1 MVDILEASG
10 ANRPKAG
17 LAATPTSTISGTQRV
32 QPYTELAKAVGALGE
47 TLTEAGEPSQAA
59 EGVKS
64 VTKDENGNIQ
74 VGWRA
79 EFTRGDKLYNA
90 AAKQAALASGQTDI
104 DASML
109 ALRNQFDGKPQ
120 EFQKAA
126 AAYAKEVGK
135 GSDPLLRPLLQQSAE
150 RTGAQYFEGLVKSRH
165 DLDMRN
171 AFSSLTNRR
180 KLIADNLEALAAQ
193 GGTGTDE
200 FNSARAEWTDIGK
213 QLAENGKFPYTADSD
228 AFDTARLE
236 TRLKGES
243 AAAMTRRLLT
253 EQGVEPARKF
263 VQDYFNDEKL
273 GMDARERRTYRNLSE
288 SVINE
293 RAKELTTARR
303 EVTAEGSQVL
313 AGLKNGVEIDDGA
326 FDDLLQRAS
335 AAGAAT
341 TVRSLIQTRAAKQ
354 QWKMFEALPTAER
367 VNFAKQMMT
376 GAGAPGLQQ
385 LVGAVLQQESSGIA
399 TAESPVGASG
409 LMQIMPDTA
418 RELAP
423 SDLAGKSD
431 DEVKAWLK
439 ANPNRNVEMGTAYLS
454 QNLRRFGGDVSA
466 ALVAYNAGPSRA
478 EEWIKSGKNDAIL
491 PAETR
496 DYKEKIL
503 AKLNMGGDPGGPV
516 LFNGRQITGSTS
528 AEKIGSMYLGMS
540 ERDPAGRVALSSFIE
555 KFGGAKIDPATV
567 PWCAAFVNAV
577 MGASGRK
584 GTGSLRALDFLKY
597 GEATAAPTSGD
608 IVVFDWGDGSGHAG
622 IVQGFEEKDGKKYVR
637 VLGGNQ
643 GGTDDAGNKVKGAV
657 SSSLFKL
664 DDIAGYRKPPPPG
677 GGPEFAQPRQFN
689 MPGGGRGYLYPDASM
704 IDDYRKAMGQDARRL
719 APSIADGFKKGMPPT
734 EQEFTAFV
742 DMVSLSGDQK
752 LRTETIGLVKS
763 LEAAKQLEGLPKP
776 VRDAAMNRLSQEL
789 SGGSSEIQRAM
800 MDNMTES
807 FAARDKAIADDPI
820 AAGAR
825 YGMIAKQAPID
836 WNNLTAS
843 LAPRAKAANDMRAA
857 TGSVDPISPLDKAET
872 AQFAQ
877 QLAQGD
883 GAVASKLLS
892 EMVGLPGD
900 QFGAIM
906 AQAPVKY
913 VLVGMSRSGN
923 PAKMTTAF
931 SALDAERR
939 RDPAAFTKTFGKTVE
954 NRLEEWSARMAFMP
968 AETLAKEMS
977 RVDDPSMAKARD
989 AMRAEGIKKIDKVT
1003 AAQVAG
1009 YFDESILPFTDPSPP
1024 AEPLQA
1030 GALKADFE
1038 AEFGD
1043 LYAAIGDEGKARQ
1056 IAVERLKKVW
1066 APSALNGGR
1075 LTKFAPEKSPAY
1087 PTVNGSHEWLVKQL
1101 DADVRAALGR
1111 AEPAPDARRERA
1123 SDRLAMPAEQ
1133 RAAAERTDALLA
1145 APRMLV
1151 PDARTE
1157 AEFNSGKP
1165 PSYSVVVQAP
1175 NGMFMPLQDA
1185 TGRAMRFVGDP
1196 DAAMAGPGA
1205 AAAAEAAALRAGD
1218 AATSRVEADAI
1229 ARRDRRNARRG
1240 AN

>member
-10 ANRPKAG
+10 ARRPKPG
-17 LAATPTSTISGTQRV
+17 LAATPTSTVSAETLTR
-32 QPYTELAKAVGALGE
+32 PYTELARAVGALGD
-47 TLTEAGEPSQAA
+47 TLEEAAQPYQAA
-59 EGVKS
+59 AGANA
-64 VTKDENGNIQ
+64 VTKDADGNIQ
-74 VGWRA
+74 VQWRA
-79 EFTRGDKLYNA
+79 EFSQGDKLYNA
-90 AAKQAALASGQTDI
+90 AARQAGLAAGKTAI
-104 DASML
+104 DSDLL
-109 ALRNQFDGKPQ
+109 ALRNQFDGRPA
-120 EFQKAA
+120 EFDAA
-126 AAYAKEVGK
+126 AKAYVKEAGK
-135 GSDPLLRPLLQQSAE
+135 GSDPLLRPFLQNEAE
-150 RTGAQYFEGLVKSRH
+150 RQATQYGDGLKSAKH
-165 DLDMRN
+165 DLDLRN
-171 AFSSLTNRR
+171 AFSSLVDRR
-180 KLIADNLEALAAQ
+180 KLVADTLEALAAQ
-193 GGTGTDE
+193 GATGTDE
-200 FNSARAEWTDIGK
+200 FNRAREEWVDIGQ
-213 QLAENGKFPYTADSD
+213 QLAANGKFPYNAEKD
-228 AFDTARLE
+228 AFDTARLD

-243 AAAMTRRLLT
+243 IASMTRRILAD
-253 EQGVEPARKF
+253 QGVEAARAYTQKAF
-263 VQDYFNDEKL
+263 DDPGL
-273 GMDARERRTYRNLSE
+273 AMDARERRTYRNLSE

-293 RAKELTTARR
+293 RSKELTAARR

-335 AAGAAT
+335 AAGAAK
-341 TVRSLIQTRAAKQ
+341 TVQQLIQTRTAKQ
-354 QWKMFEALPTAER
+354 QWKMFESLPTVER
-367 VNFAKQMMT
+367 VDFAKQMMT
-376 GAGAPGLQQ
+376 GAGAPGLQR

-399 TAESPVGASG
+399 TAESSKGASG

-439 ANPNRNVEMGTAYLS
+439 ANPQRNVEMGTAYLS

-503 AKLNMGGDPGGPV
+503 AKLNMGGAPTGPI
-516 LFNGRQITGSTS
+516 LFNGQQLSGTTS
-528 AEKIGSMYLGMS
+528 AEKIGSLYLGMS
-540 ERDPAGRVALSSFIE
+540 ERDPGGRVAIASFIE
-555 KFGGAKIDPATV
+555 KFAGAKIDPATT
-567 PWCAAFVNAV
+567 PWCAAFVNGI

-584 GTGSLRALDFLKY
+584 GTGSLRALDFLNY
-597 GEATAAPTSGD
+597 GEATQTPTAGD
-608 IVVFDWGDGSGHAG
+608 IVVFDWKDGSGHAG
-622 IVQGFEEKDGKKYVR
+622 IVQGFEEKDGKRYVR

-643 GGTDDAGNKVKGAV
+643 GGTDDAGNRVKGAV
-657 SSSLFKL
+657 TSALFKL
-664 DDIAGYRKPPPPG
+664 DDVAGYRKPPPPG

-704 IDDYRKAMGQDARRL
+704 IDDYKRAMAQDARRL
-719 APSIADGFKKGMPPT
+719 APSIADGFRKGMPPS

-752 LRTETIGLVKS
+752 LRTETLGLVKS
-763 LEAAKQLEGLPKP
+763 LEASKQLEGLPKP
-776 VRDAAMNRLSQEL
+776 IRDAAMTRLSQEL
-789 SGGSSEIQRAM
+789 SGGSSEIQRVM
-800 MDNMTES
+800 LENMTES
-807 FAARDKAIADDPI
+807 FAARDKAIAEDPI

-857 TGSVDPISPLDKAET
+857 TGSVDPISPLDRAET
-872 AQFAQ
+872 AQLAQ
-877 QLAQGD
+877 QFAQGD

-892 EMVGLPGD
+892 ELVSLPGD
-900 QFGAIM
+900 QFGAII
-906 AQAPVKY
+906 AQGPVKDA
-913 VLVGMSRSGN
+913 LVGMSRSGD
-923 PAKMTTAF
+923 PAKMTAAF

-939 RDPAAFTKTFGKTVE
+939 RDPVGFTKAFGKTVE

-968 AETLAKEMS
+968 AETLAKEMT

-989 AMRAEGIKKIDKVT
+989 AMRSEGLKKIEKLT
-1003 AAQVAG
+1003 AAQIAG
-1009 YFDESILPFTDPSPP
+1009 YFDESILPFTDPAPP
-1024 AEPLQA
+1024 ASPLQA

-1087 PTVNGSHEWLVKQL
+1087 PTINGSHDYLVKQL

-1111 AEPAPDARRERA
+1111 TVDPNARRERA
-1123 SDRLAMPAEQ
+1123 SDRLAMTPEQ
-1133 RAAAERTDALLA
+1133 RMVAERTDALLA

-1157 AEFNSGKP
+1157 AEFNSGRP
-1165 PSYSVVVQAP
+1165 PSYPIVVQAP
-1175 NGMFMPLQDA
+1175 NGMFMPLTNAQ
-1185 TGRAMRFVGDP
+1185 GQPLRFVGDP
-1196 DAAMAGPGA
+1196 DAALAGPRA
-1205 AAAAEAAALRAGD
+1205 AAAAEDERLRPMMEEQGRAD
-1218 AATSRVEADAI
+1218 QRRRQLASRKRPD
-1229 ARRDRRNARRG
+1229 
-1240 AN
+1240 